1 MAANSAI
8 LIVRLSGNDLIYLW
22 VVVCVR
28 GLTIDALSVGFH
40 FILSVRIYETFR
52 VPRCMEWNYGAPFR
66 LVGWLRY
73 VRVGVCI
80 GVADIYVLG
89 VFFIEVERDRWGWF
103 VQKFGD
109 GPL

>member
-1 MAANSAI
+1 
-8 LIVRLSGNDLIYLW
+8 
-22 VVVCVR
+22 
-28 GLTIDALSVGFH
+28 
-40 FILSVRIYETFR
+40 
-52 VPRCMEWNYGAPFR
+52 MEWNYGAPLR